1 MIFVSGAP
9 GNVGTELVRLLSAR
23 GHQVRALIRRP
34 EAAERLHFAGVE
46 AVLGDLTDRDSLERS
61 LAGVDRVF
69 VNSAVGQAI
78 LAQTNL
84 IDAAKKAGVGHI
96 VKLSWID
103 TSRSAAAPLFARS
116 HAEVERH
123 LRHSG
128 IAYTILRATVF
139 MQNHLE
145 LLAGQGA
152 GVIYGASGEGKASLV
167 DARDVAAVAAAVLTE
182 AGHEGQTYMVTGPE
196 ALAKADAARIISK
209 VTGRQV
215 RYVNVSQEVMA
226 ENYHYLGWPHGWADE
241 LVDVEDL
248 RVANRLATVTDV
260 VERLAGKKPTSLEE
274 FVREFAA
281 P

>member
-34 EAAERLHFAGVE
+34 EAAERLAFPGVE
-46 AVLGDLTDRDSLERS
+46 TVLGDLTDRDSLERS
-61 LAGVDRVF
+61 LAEVDRVF
-69 VNSAVGQAI
+69 VNSAVGQVI

-84 IDAAKKAGVGHI
+84 IDAAKTAGVGHI

-103 TSRSAAAPLFARS
+103 ASQSARAPLFARS
-116 HAEVERH
+116 HAEVESH

-128 IAYTILRATVF
+128 IAYTIVRATVF
-139 MQNHLE
+139 MQNHLQ
-145 LLAGQGA
+145 LLAGQGK

-167 DARDVAAVAAAVLTE
+167 DARDVAAVAAAALTE

-196 ALAKADAARIISK
+196 ALAKADVARIISK

-215 RYVNVSQEVMA
+215 RYVNVSPEQMA
-226 ENYHYLGWPHGWADE
+226 ENYHYLGWPHRWADE
-241 LVDVEDL
+241 LVAVEDL

-281 P
+281 H

>member
-34 EAAERLHFAGVE
+34 EAAEQLSFAGVE
-46 AVLGDLTDRDSLERS
+46 TVLGDLADRDSLERS
-61 LAGVDRVF
+61 LVGVDRVF
-69 VNSAVGQAI
+69 VNSAVGQVI

-84 IDAAKKAGVGHI
+84 IDAAGTAGVGHI

-103 TSRSAAAPLFARS
+103 ASESARAPLFARS
-116 HAEVERH
+116 HAEVESH

-128 IAYTILRATVF
+128 IAYTIVRATVF
-139 MQNHLE
+139 MQNHLQ
-145 LLAGQGA
+145 LLAGKGK

-167 DARDVAAVAAAVLTE
+167 DARDVAAVAATALTE
-182 AGHEGQTYMVTGPE
+182 TGHEGQTYMVTGPE
-196 ALAKADAARIISK
+196 ALAKADVARIISK

-215 RYVNVSQEVMA
+215 RYINVSPEQMA
-226 ENYHYLGWPHGWADE
+226 ENYHYLGWPYRWADE
-241 LVDVEDL
+241 LVAVEDL

-260 VERLAGKKPTSLEE
+260 VERLTGKKPTSLEE